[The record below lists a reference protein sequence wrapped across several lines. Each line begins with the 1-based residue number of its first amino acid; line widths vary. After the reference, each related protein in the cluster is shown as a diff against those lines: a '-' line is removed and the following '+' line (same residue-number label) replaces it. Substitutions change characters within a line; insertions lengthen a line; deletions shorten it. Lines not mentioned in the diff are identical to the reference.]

1 MTMIGTVDQAIF
13 PLITQE
19 RGDNMVFAV
28 WPRSQKGNG
37 RSRNTCP
44 AWGWLLMLV
53 LSWSLLGCTDRV
65 VASPPSSLTTS
76 SEPVAIGKLAE
87 VPPPPLLQELRR
99 SLDQYQPQV
108 RILSPQPEQ
117 VLEDTTA
124 SVKLTVQDLPIFQN
138 PDLEMGHHLH
148 LILDNEP
155 YQAVYSVDQPIILSD
170 LTPGTHTLRVFAS
183 RPWHESFKNDGAFA
197 QTTFHVLTKTE
208 DNRPDPALPLLTY
221 SRPKGTYGA
230 EPILLDFYLTNAP
243 LHLIAQENSEDA
255 IADWRIRVTINNESF
270 LLDNWQPIYLT
281 GFEKGQNWVKLE
293 FVDEKGNLVQNAFN
307 NTVRVIDYA
316 PQGQDT
322 LSQLVRGELSLE
334 VANSIINPNI
344 SVPEKVEP
352 PTPSLPLVIEEEPV
366 PIGKPTEAIE
376 ESSLSEELPP
386 IAIES
391 EESETEV
398 SPTPESSSTDSSVPE
413 PLMSPLP
420 ENIPSSSSMEN
431 ENSSSITQTMETPDE
446 TPPLEPEPISP
457 SINSLQ
463 TEQNPSTEISTEPE
477 KTTHNP

>member
-1 MTMIGTVDQAIF
+1 M
-13 PLITQE
+13 
-19 RGDNMVFAV
+19 
-28 WPRSQKGNG
+28 
-37 RSRNTCP
+37 
-44 AWGWLLMLV
+44 
-53 LSWSLLGCTDRV
+53 
-65 VASPPSSLTTS
+65 
-76 SEPVAIGKLAE
+76 
-87 VPPPPLLQELRR
+87 
-99 SLDQYQPQV
+99 
-108 RILSPQPEQ
+108 
-117 VLEDTTA
+117 
-124 SVKLTVQDLPIFQN
+124 
-138 PDLEMGHHLH
+138 
-148 LILDNEP
+148 
-155 YQAVYSVDQPIILSD
+155 
-170 LTPGTHTLRVFAS
+170 
-183 RPWHESFKNDGAFA
+183 
-197 QTTFHVLTKTE
+197 TKTE

-221 SRPKGTYGA
+221 SRPKGSYGA

>member
-1 MTMIGTVDQAIF
+1 MILAVDQAIC

-19 RGDNMVFAV
+19 RGDNMVFAI
-28 WPRSQKGNG
+28 WPRSQKRDG

-44 AWGWLLMLV
+44 PWGWLLMLV
-53 LSWSLLGCTDRV
+53 LSWSLIGCADRLI
-65 VASPPSSLTTS
+65 ASPAPSLTTT

-87 VPPPPLLQELRR
+87 VPPPPMIQELRR

-108 RILSPQPEQ
+108 KILSPQPEQ
-117 VLEDTTA
+117 VLEGTTVV
-124 SVKLTVQDLPIFQN
+124 VKLKVQDLPIFQN
-138 PDLEMGHHLH
+138 SDLEMGPHIH
-148 LILDNEP
+148 LILDNQP
-155 YQAVYSVDQPIILSD
+155 YQAIYNLDEPIILKD
-170 LTPGTHTLRVFAS
+170 LTAGTHTLRVFPV

-243 LHLIAQENSEDA
+243 LHVIAQENTEDA

-270 LLDNWQPIYLT
+270 MLDNWQPIYLT

-293 FVDEKGNLVQNAFN
+293 FIDEQGNLVQNAFN

-316 PQGQDT
+316 PNGQDT

-334 VANSIINPNI
+334 TAKSIINPNI
-344 SVPEKVEP
+344 SVPQNLELS
-352 PTPSLPLVIEEEPV
+352 PSTLPLVEEKTV
-366 PIGKPTEAIE
+366 PIPSSTDAIE
-376 ESSLSEELPP
+376 EPPISEELTPV
-386 IAIES
+386 ATES
-391 EESETEV
+391 DESETAV
-398 SPTPESSSTDSSVPE
+398 SPTSESSSTDSSIPE
-413 PLMSPLP
+413 SLISPVP
-420 ENIPSSSSMEN
+420 ENILSNSSIEN
-431 ENSSSITQTMETPDE
+431 ENSSSMTKPTEV
-446 TPPLEPEPISP
+446 LEATSP
-457 SINSLQ
+457 SEIDSTSINSLQ
-463 TEQNPSTEISTEPE
+463 TDLSHGNEISADPE